1 MGKYKESLEKGFVIT
16 VEIAPPKGADC
27 SVPLEVARK
36 IMDRVA
42 GVNVTDNQRAMMHMS
57 SLAFSHLLL
66 DVGAEPILQ
75 ICCRDRNRIAMQ
87 SDMLGAWALGVENLC
102 IMTGDYPT
110 LGDNP
115 QAKPVFDLDA
125 SQLIRAANQFSKG
138 VAINGKPIK
147 SHKEF
152 YIGAVF
158 NPFYDPLD
166 LEIMKAQKKTE
177 AGARFFQT
185 QPFFDISAVDGFMEM
200 VRPLGAKFLL
210 GVTPLKS
217 EKMIDFLNHNVLTTP
232 IPEEAARRI
241 VTASNPETE
250 GLKMAAEFVNA
261 VRDKVDG
268 VHIMTV
274 GQLEAIPT
282 LLDMIDDG
290 AKGA

>member
-1 MGKYKESLEKGFVIT
+1 MGKYKDKLEKGFAIT
-16 VEIAPPKGADC
+16 VEIAPPKGADATL
-27 SVPLEVARK
+27 PLEVAKK
-36 IMDRVA
+36 IRDRVA

-57 SLAFSHLLL
+57 ALAFSHLLL

-75 ICCRDRNRIAMQ
+75 MCCRDRNRIAMQ
-87 SDMLGAWALGVENLC
+87 SDMLGAWALGIENLC

-125 SQLIRAANQFSKG
+125 SQLIRVADQFSKG
-138 VAINGKPIK
+138 VALNGKPIK
-147 SHKEF
+147 SFKEF
-152 YIGAVF
+152 YVGAVF

-166 LEIMKAQKKTE
+166 LEIMKAEKKID

-185 QPFFDISAVDGFMEM
+185 QPFFDVASVDSFLAAVKHLN
-200 VRPLGAKFLL
+200 VKFLV

-241 VTASNPETE
+241 ITASNPEAE

-261 VRDKVDG
+261 VRDKVNG

-274 GQLEAIPT
+274 GQMESLPL
-282 LLDMIDDG
+282 LLDMIDEG
-290 AKGA
+290 HKA